1 MSLAA
6 SLQAAKNKAHG
17 LPCPIAVILRS
28 LDDTDRAALEAEF
41 AKGPYDADRLTN
53 TASQGALAAEGYTLH
68 IKGVEKHR
76 KQTCRC
82 YVGTPK

>member
-17 LPCPIAVILRS
+17 LPCPIAVILRN

-41 AKGPYDADRLTN
+41 AKGLYDPDRLTN
-53 TASQGALAAEGYTLH
+53 GAIQGALAAEGYTLH
-68 IKGVEKHR
+68 LKGVEKHR
-76 KQTCRC
+76 KQACRC

>member
-6 SLQAAKNKAHG
+6 SLQAAQNKAHG
-17 LPCPIAVILRS
+17 LPCPIAVILRE
-28 LDDTDRAALEAEF
+28 LDDVDREALEAELI
-41 AKGPYDADRLTN
+41 KGPYDRDRLTN
-53 TASQGALAAEGYTLH
+53 SSIQGALASEGFTVH

-76 KQTCRC
+76 KRTCRC

>member
-1 MSLAA
+1 VTLAA

-17 LPCPIAVILRS
+17 LPCPIAVILRQ
-28 LDDTDRAALEAEF
+28 LDDTDRAALQGELS
-41 AKGPYDADRLTN
+41 KGLYDPDRLTN
-53 TASQGALAAEGYTLH
+53 TAIQGALAAEGFNVHL
-68 IKGVEKHR
+68 KGVEKHR

>member
-17 LPCPIAVILRS
+17 LPCPIAVILRQ
-28 LDDTDRAALEAEF
+28 LDDTDRAALEAELT
-41 AKGPYDADRLTN
+41 KGVYDPTRLTHP
-53 TASQGALAAEGYTLH
+53 AIQSALAAEGYNVH
-68 IKGVEKHR
+68 IRGIEKHR

-82 YVGTPK
+82 YTGTPK

>member
-17 LPCPIAVILRS
+17 LPCPIAVVLRQ
-28 LDDTDRAALEAEF
+28 LNDTDRAALETEF
-41 AKGPYDADRLTN
+41 AKGPYDPDRLTN
-53 TASQGALAAEGYTLH
+53 SSIQGALTDEGYRVHL
-68 IKGVEKHR
+68 KGVEKHR
-76 KQTCRC
+76 KQACRC

>member
-6 SLQAAKNKAHG
+6 SLQAAQNKAHG
-17 LPCPIAVILRS
+17 LPCPIAVVLRN
-28 LDDTDRAALEAEF
+28 LDDTDRTALETELS
-41 AKGPYDADRLTN
+41 KGLYDPDRLTN
-53 TASQGALAAEGYTLH
+53 SSIQGALAAEGYNIH

-76 KQTCRC
+76 KRTCRC